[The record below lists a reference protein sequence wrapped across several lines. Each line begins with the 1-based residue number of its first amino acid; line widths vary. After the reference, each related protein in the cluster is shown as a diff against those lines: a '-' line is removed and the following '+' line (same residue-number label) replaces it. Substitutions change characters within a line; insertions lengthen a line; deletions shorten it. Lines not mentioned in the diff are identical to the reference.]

1 MEERAHLTR
10 RKQANPRR
18 KNVFS
23 DALIRGGRGSEEDE
37 TPDASP
43 RVGHALL
50 HHEGSEVSWSPGDDS
65 DYLVGAR
72 QPLGVSQ
79 PDDYFSG
86 SAPDDAVCHPAAI
99 AEYLERSDTAVIYPQ
114 APEDLTPLS
123 TPEGASHGED
133 PPPGDPA
140 GPLSCPFCQHAY
152 ESAASLKDHIKCRHH
167 RGAELYVCRLCGHA
181 FSQCTQLQCHMTTH
195 QPISK
200 QVSHH
205 HGAENRKFKCGEC
218 GKAFKYKHHL
228 KEHLRIHSGEK
239 PYECSNCKKRFSHSG
254 SYSSHISS
262 RKCVGLIV
270 LNGRAQNKT
279 GSSTKCSAS
288 SPSSP
293 GLAHLHQ
300 KIENGQHHQQNCLNV
315 KSESMDICEYRLRT
329 APQQRFGGPEVYD
342 STFTGIH
349 GSSHSPLRPLPGL
362 GIDFLL
368 PGTLGSLNDV
378 QKVLQIVDSTVSRQ
392 KMNKNPEEVS
402 KLRAYMKELGVH
414 MEEQIIGQSSP
425 VESFI
430 DSTADMVKEVE
441 GVMEDSR
448 VQQTMDPGSKERSSD
463 SPESLVP
470 HSCQFCKETFTGPIP
485 LHQHERYLCKMNKE
499 IQAVLQPAQL
509 GLSIFHRPEASEWLL
524 SKKESGTS
532 HIHPFQDH
540 MSVLKAYSAENTEPD
555 SDELLK
561 ISLAVGLPQELV
573 RDWFNQWKKPIEDN
587 WSDQHHSL
595 RPSPMSLLEVTN
607 SKAFPAQFSA
617 SRPGN
622 RTPDHLDHSSPSP
635 LNLSCTS
642 SKHSQSNSDTP
653 NGLVVPEEFHG
664 DTPLDLS
671 VPKQLAHAFLEQ
683 SRPDKFKTEAE
694 SEPRVSG
701 KTLRPSGLADTK
713 NEVLGSDLRHIG
725 KKSPI
730 FGVNPFSAGP
740 VYSPLPPHGA
750 FPPPTF
756 MSPTQATY
764 PALDS
769 INFLPQMTFAYA
781 SRAATFPDS
790 QQTRKKLR
798 RASLQGAVD
807 YLQHVTDSEVQMKKT
822 EGGMYTCDLCDKT
835 FQKTSSLLR
844 HKYEHTGKR
853 PHQCHICSKA
863 FKHKHHLIEHS
874 RLHSGEKPY
883 QCDKCGKR
891 FSHSG
896 SYSQHMNHRYSY
908 CKREA
913 EERQAGSRAE
923 PQEPRA
929 GPDGNQEAPKED
941 QVRLDSTGDGD
952 EDKV

>member
-10 RKQANPRR
+10 RKQAKPRR

-23 DALIRGGRGSEEDE
+23 DAPSRGGRGSEEDE

-50 HHEGSEVSWSPGDDS
+50 HHEGSEVSWSPGDHS
-65 DYLVGAR
+65 DYPAGE
-72 QPLGVSQ
+72 
-79 PDDYFSG
+79 
-86 SAPDDAVCHPAAI
+86 SAM
-99 AEYLERSDTAVIYPQ
+99 AEYLRRSDTAVIYPQ
-114 APEDLTPLS
+114 APEEVPALS
-123 TPEGASHGED
+123 TPEGAGHGPD

-140 GPLSCPFCQHAY
+140 APPSCPFCQPAHL
-152 ESAASLKDHIKCRHH
+152 STPSLTEHVRCPH
-167 RGAELYVCRLCGHA
+167 RGGAELFLGPLCGHA
-181 FSQCTQLQCHMTTH
+181 FSQPTQLRCHMTAH

-262 RKCVGLIV
+262 RKCMGLMV
-270 LNGRAQNKT
+270 LNGRAQNKA
-279 GSSTKCSAS
+279 GSSPKCSAS
-288 SPSSP
+288 SPGSP
-293 GLAHLHQ
+293 GLALLHQ
-300 KIENGQHHQQNCLNV
+300 KIENGQHHKQNCLNV
-315 KSESMDICEYRLRT
+315 KAESMDICEYRLRT
-329 APQQRFGGPEVYD
+329 APQQRFGGPKVYD
-342 STFTGIH
+342 GPFTGFH
-349 GSSHSPLRPLPGL
+349 GSPHSPLRPLPGL

-368 PGTLGSLNDV
+368 PGTLGSLDDV

-392 KMNKNPEEVS
+392 KMNKNPE
-402 KLRAYMKELGVH
+402 LRAYMKELGVH
-414 MEEQIIGQSSP
+414 MEEQILDQSSP
-425 VESFI
+425 VESSI
-430 DSTADMVKEVE
+430 DSTVDMVKEVE
-441 GVMEDSR
+441 GVTEDSM
-448 VQQTMDPGSKERSSD
+448 VQLEVDEKQQTMDPGSKERSSD
-463 SPESLVP
+463 SPGRLVP
-470 HSCQFCKETFTGPIP
+470 HACQFCKETFTGPIP

-509 GLSIFHRPEASEWLL
+509 GLSIFHGPEASEWLL
-524 SKKESGTS
+524 SKKELPTS
-532 HIHPFQDH
+532 RVHPFQDH
-540 MSVLKAYSAENTEPD
+540 VSVLKAYSAENTEPD

-573 RDWFNQWKKPIEDN
+573 RDWFNQWKKPIEDT
-587 WSDQHHSL
+587 WSDRHHSL

-617 SRPGN
+617 S
-622 RTPDHLDHSSPSP
+622 TPDHLDHGSPSP

-653 NGLVVPEEFHG
+653 NSLVVPEDFHG

-671 VPKQLAHAFLEQ
+671 VPKQLSHAFL
-683 SRPDKFKTEAE
+683 PDKFKTEAE
-694 SEPRVSG
+694 SEPCVSA
-701 KTLRPSGLADTK
+701 KTLRPSGLAEIK
-713 NEVLGSDLRHIG
+713 NELPGSDLRQIG

-750 FPPPTF
+750 FPPPTY
-756 MSPTQATY
+756 MSPTQ
-764 PALDS
+764 ALDS

-781 SRAATFPDS
+781 SRAPTFPDS

-807 YLQHVTDSEVQMKKT
+807 YLQQLTEGELKMKKT
-822 EGGMYTCDLCDKT
+822 EVGGVYTCDLCDKT

-853 PHQCHICSKA
+853 PHQCAICSKA

-913 EERQAGSRAE
+913 EERQAGSRACSE
-923 PQEPRA
+923 AGA
-929 GPDGNQEAPKED
+929 GPDGNQEPYKED
-941 QVRLDSTGDGD
+941 QVRLDSTGDGHG
-952 EDKV
+952 DKVADRDSSLT